1 MNGYANS
8 SNPQYGERLLANIVD
23 DYATY
28 EPDRVF
34 VSQPYSSNLEDGYRN
49 VTFRDTSRAVNHL
62 ARELIEQTRDAT
74 HQKDSF
80 PTVAY
85 IGPSDIRYAIV
96 MLACIKAHCQ
106 ALFISPRNSLEAQLS
121 LFKRTQCTQILYE
134 PSIQSTVEPL
144 LQFYPMPAR
153 AVPPLE
159 VWLQSNA
166 SHVPYDVPFEEARWH
181 PLAVLH
187 TSGSTG
193 IPKPIT
199 VRQGSAAIVDDLR
212 EVYLDGS
219 PALWSYIPSHCSKI
233 FVPMPAFH
241 MAGVACISFFGI
253 YFGTEIILGVPNR
266 PLSAGIVADCLKKIK
281 DCDCA
286 VLPPSIIEDMS
297 VNEEHIRLLANLKMT
312 GFGGG

>member
-8 SNPQYGERLLANIVD
+8 KPQYGERLLANIVD
-23 DYATY
+23 EYATY
-28 EPDRVF
+28 EPERVF
-34 VSQPYSSNLEDGYRN
+34 VYQPYSSNLEDGYRP
-49 VTFRDTSRAVNHL
+49 VTFRETSRAVNHL
-62 ARELIEQTRDAT
+62 ARELLQQSQDASYE
-74 HQKDSF
+74 KDSF

-85 IGPSDIRYAIV
+85 IGPSDVRYAIV
-96 MLACIKAHCQ
+96 MLACIKAHRQ

-121 LFKRTQCTQILYE
+121 LFKRTQCAQILYE
-134 PSIQSTVEPL
+134 SSMQSIVEPW
-144 LQFYPMPAR
+144 LQFYPMPAK

-159 VWLQSNA
+159 VWLQSTA
-166 SHVPYDVPFEEARWH
+166 SHVPYNLSFEEARFH

-212 EVYLDGS
+212 DVYMDGS
-219 PALWSYIPSHCSKI
+219 PVLWTYLPTHCSKI
-233 FVPMPAFH
+233 FTPMPAFH
-241 MAGVACISFFGI
+241 MAGIACMAFFGI
-253 YFGTEIILGVPNR
+253 YFGTKMVLGVPNR
-266 PLSAGIVADCLKKIK
+266 PLSADIVAECLKITQS
-281 DCDCA
+281 DAA

-297 VNEEHIRLLANLKMT
+297 TNEEHITLLANLKLT